1 MIHYVKTRK
10 CIKVDNTVDNI
21 LYVGN
26 KWASFAP
33 FITNKQIFYHKGYIK
48 RVTAKYTHYII
59 DTEYPFKCNRK
70 NSITSDMLYLFCS
83 NIRQFKIN
91 GFSK

>member
-1 MIHYVKTRK
+1 MIHYIRTKK
-10 CIKVDNTVDNI
+10 CIKIDNTFSNI
-21 LYVGN
+21 LYVGD

-33 FITNKQIFYHKGYIK
+33 FITKQQITYQKGYIK

-59 DTEYPFKCNRK
+59 DTEYQFKGNRK
-70 NSITSDMLYLFCS
+70 NGITADMLRIFCS

-91 GFSK
+91 QLVE